1 MRLLLRLDSVGS
13 RIPTQSRQQ
22 ITPDIRFTCDGMI
35 TKWIVGAD
43 WQHNDNLYPE
53 LQIWRSSGNDTYQK
67 INGTFLEF
75 EDSSSNRI
83 YEYDNFSPIPFL
95 AGDILGVF
103 IPRTSLSRLR
113 LLSENTN
120 SPTNYY
126 LTTDDS
132 VSESPHDVID
142 IQNTPMVMS
151 GTYRPLVSVEIVPLS
166 STRPSD
172 DGSSNSSVA
181 AGIGGGLAAV
191 AVVLLIVVIVIVVVL
206 VCVLRQR
213 RKQEDLQH
221 EKIDGVD
228 GLDNPVY
235 SGKQTLFCE

>member
-1 MRLLLRLDSVGS
+1 MRLLLGLDSVGG
-13 RIPTQSRQQ
+13 RINTQSRQQ

-43 WQHNDNLYPE
+43 WQDNDNLYPE
-53 LQIWRSSGNDTYQK
+53 LQIWRNIGNDTYQK

-75 EDSSSNRI
+75 ADSSSNSI
-83 YEYDNFSPIPFL
+83 YEYDNFSPIPFQ

-126 LTTDDS
+126 LATGGS
-132 VSESPHDVID
+132 VSESPDGMID

-151 GTYRPLVSVEIVPLS
+151 GTYHPLVSVEI
-166 STRPSD
+166 
-172 DGSSNSSVA
+172 G
-181 AGIGGGLAAV
+181 
-191 AVVLLIVVIVIVVVL
+191 
-206 VCVLRQR
+206 
-213 RKQEDLQH
+213 E
-221 EKIDGVD
+221 
-228 GLDNPVY
+228 VY
-235 SGKQTLFCE
+235 GFITMFTN